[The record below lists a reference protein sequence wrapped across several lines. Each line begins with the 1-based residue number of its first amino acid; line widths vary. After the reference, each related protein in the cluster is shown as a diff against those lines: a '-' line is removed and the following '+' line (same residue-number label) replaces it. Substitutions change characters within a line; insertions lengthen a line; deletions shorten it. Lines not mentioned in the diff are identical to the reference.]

1 MHAALSCHNR
11 ITRGQTIACALAVS
25 ALLHILLFL
34 AAGQASHAPAR
45 FPAVEPITLQVIL
58 EHTRPSTKSMTLTSA
73 APVPSGAIV
82 HTRPKRISI
91 PRTATEAVKPPTLA
105 TARPIA
111 TPSSTLPRAEH
122 TQRAPQRQ
130 QRLSAQ
136 SLLQQVDELSAPTKA
151 EAPAPSQGHLVY
163 GRSATGVLW
172 TQYMDDWVRKME
184 RIGALNYPE
193 EVRRQALTGGPLL
206 SVVINADGT
215 LRTLRTI
222 RSSGNPTLDAAASNL
237 VRSAAPFA
245 PFPPGLS
252 QQASTLEIKR
262 KWTFSTD
269 NDVSVH

>member
-1 MHAALSCHNR
+1 MHAALSYHHR
-11 ITRGQTIACALAVS
+11 ITRGQSIACALVIS
-25 ALLHILLFL
+25 VLLHIVLFL
-34 AAGQASHAPAR
+34 ATGQAPHAPTQ
-45 FPAVEPITLQVIL
+45 FPA
-58 EHTRPSTKSMTLTSA
+58 A
-73 APVPSGAIV
+73 APVMLQVVLEHAPSAGKNMTLASASSRPNGAML
-82 HTRPKRISI
+82 HTRPKRISR
-91 PRTATEAVKPPTLA
+91 PSKAVEPVEAPTPVR
-105 TARPIA
+105 ARPIA
-111 TPSSTLPRAEH
+111 SPAPALTRAKH
-122 TQRAPQRQ
+122 ARSAPQRQ
-130 QRLSAQ
+130 QQLSAQ
-136 SLLQQVDELSAPTKA
+136 SLLQQVDELSSPTRA
-151 EAPAPSQGHLVY
+151 EAPAQSQGHLVY

-184 RIGALNYPE
+184 RLGALNYPE

-206 SVVINADGT
+206 SVVINADGSLRA
-215 LRTLRTI
+215 LRTV